1 MNPMTDENRDRGD
14 RAGKRPYHKRDS
26 ADDKQRYG
34 RDGYRPRG
42 DRGNRDGERRSFSR
56 DRDSGNGR
64 GRDRHDRRDSDC
76 NGERKPFG
84 HDRPRY
90 DNRGSDRPGRDGERK
105 SFDRDRP
112 RYNHR
117 DSERDG
123 GRKSFSHDGD
133 RPRYNH
139 RDSDRDGERKPF
151 NHDRRDGDRPRY
163 NRRDSRDGERK
174 SFRPRD
180 GKRKSFSR
188 GGDRPRFDNRRNNE
202 SESNNSEEYTE
213 RKQEESRP
221 RDDRKIRYPSDP
233 QKLLFRGVD
242 YQANGRNDLALIMYL
257 HGAVLMSKGCENNA
271 SIMLRDLGKENFTD
285 KREQIADRCSEDALI
300 EYDYICR
307 TLNEDYDCSFFES
320 KYSDGNKHAIYCKIR
335 LEEVEGEDP
344 IIDTFVLNCDDNDQ
358 KVIEG
363 LKLLKRKKDSVK
375 ATENLAR
382 IDENKK
388 LRQSIHTKFEHAMKG
403 NVSCKKDLE
412 RLSSRFPEAAFFLEY
427 MENREKGTGL
437 EWLKSKY
444 DNFKELMISEEYHLD
459 IKDTPFGLFLRA
471 KNLQAKKEDWIPQMI
486 KAAKA
491 GSDEALDEL
500 KPLKYRGDIERSIA
514 EVYLARKDLDG
525 LLSMYKEGFEDTMYL
540 EKYCQSDRSL
550 ILKVGEELGAWSTE
564 KEIDWYRV
572 NARNGY
578 TECRNELINRMHNKN
593 YRSKALIYALHDVG
607 ADPEA
612 ARLYLEME
620 ASGEDQIPALKWL
633 RKVCDNEAAK
643 DFLHDHYEEKG
654 DLATFESIFVDD
666 GYRKKSFP
674 RGPKGK
680 GRRNSRK

>member
-1 MNPMTDENRDRGD
+1 MNPMTDENRDRGE
-14 RAGKRPYHKRDS
+14 RVGKRPYHKSDRTEDGSGERRYGSRPHGDRDRNGRRPS
-26 ADDKQRYG
+26 YRGRNDRDGSEGRKPYG
-34 RDGYRPRG
+34 RDRPRYEHRDSDRPHRSDDGERG
-42 DRGNRDGERRSFSR
+42 DRPRYNNHRDSDRPRRSDDGERRERPRYERRDSDGERRSHDRPRYGSR
-56 DRDSGNGR
+56 DSPRDGDRR
-64 GRDRHDRRDSDC
+64 GRNDR
-76 NGERKPFG
+76 NFG

-90 DNRGSDRPGRDGERK
+90 ER
-105 SFDRDRP
+105 
-112 RYNHR
+112 
-117 DSERDG
+117 
-123 GRKSFSHDGD
+123 
-133 RPRYNH
+133 
-139 RDSDRDGERKPF
+139 RDSDRSER
-151 NHDRRDGDRPRY
+151 N
-163 NRRDSRDGERK
+163 N
-174 SFRPRD
+174 SFREP
-180 GKRKSFSR
+180 K
-188 GGDRPRFDNRRNNE
+188 E
-202 SESNNSEEYTE
+202 HTEENA
-213 RKQEESRP
+213 RP
-221 RDDRKIRYPSDP
+221 RDDDRRIRYPSDP

-300 EYDYICR
+300 EYDYICY
-307 TLNEDYDCSFFES
+307 TLNADYDRSFLES

-344 IIDTFVLNCDDNDQ
+344 VIDTFVADCDDNDQ

-427 MENREKGTGL
+427 MENRDRGTGL

-444 DNFKELMISEEYHLD
+444 ENFKELMISEEYHLD

-471 KNLQAKKEDWIPQMI
+471 KNLQAKKEDWIPQMV

-491 GSDEALDEL
+491 GSDEALAEL
-500 KPLKYRGDIERSIA
+500 RPLMYRGDVKKSIA
-514 EVYLARKDLDG
+514 EVYLARKDLPG

-620 ASGEDQIPALKWL
+620 ETGEDQIPALKWL

-643 DFLHDHYEEKG
+643 DFLHDHYEEKD

-666 GYRKKSFP
+666 GYRKKGFS